1 VDEIPLQKRKDEMI
15 HECPTSKLQRLTIVV
30 ALLFGLLTLFAGGR
44 VLLGADA
51 GHVVV
56 MPLLL
61 FNTLMGAAYVGA
73 AILLRRDL
81 RLGRTA
87 AGIIA
92 LLNLLALASLLL
104 YARDGGLVAADSF
117 RAMTLRTGVWAA
129 LFAAA
134 GWVLRRQ
141 RRALHPG
148 IAQPG

>member
-1 VDEIPLQKRKDEMI
+1 MDEMI
-15 HECPTSKLQRLTIVV
+15 HECPTSRVQRLSIGV

-44 VLLGADA
+44 VLLGGDA

-61 FNTLMGAAYVGA
+61 FNTLMGTAYVAA

-81 RLGRTA
+81 RLGRRA

-92 LLNLLALASLLL
+92 LLNLLVLTALVV
-104 YARDGGLVAADSF
+104 YAWSGGLVAADSF
-117 RAMTLRTGVWAA
+117 RAMVLRTGVWAA

-134 GWVLRRQ
+134 GWVLRG
-141 RRALHPG
+141 RRAAPDG
-148 IAQPG
+148 FAQPV